1 MIVQIS
7 FHVSDTVQER
17 RFSPKS
23 YFVTLGA
30 CVWLPTLLLGRFLN
44 HLEVDGL
51 ITSERFDLEPM
62 QMKFAHD
69 HKSIKSF
76 EQCVEELKPT
86 AIIGL
91 AGAGKL
97 FTKSVLQKMA
107 KYNDRYGLKNFQKL
121 YSHFNGL
128 FLP

>member
-1 MIVQIS
+1 MVKE
-7 FHVSDTVQER
+7 SDYSHFKKGQ
-17 RFSPKS
+17 K
-23 YFVTLGA
+23 
-30 CVWLPTLLLGRFLN
+30 LN

-76 EQCVEELKPT
+76 EECVEELKPT

-97 FTKSVLQKMA
+97 FTKSVLEKMA
-107 KYNDRYGLKNFQKL
+107 KYNER
-121 YSHFNGL
+121 
-128 FLP
+128 